1 MSSAPTPDAHAYPL
15 LIKQLL
21 LMPLAVSPGQEIV
34 YGDRS
39 ASTTAPC
46 RRASASWPAC

>member
-21 LMPLAVSPGQEIV
+21 LMPLAWQLGREALTGRIGVWRQVGWRHSV
-34 YGDRS
+34 
-39 ASTTAPC
+39 
-46 RRASASWPAC
+46 